1 MFRPD
6 RGGTRAG
13 SGARPVVL
21 VLGATSGIGRAVA
34 AAFARRGYDP
44 YVTGRQEA
52 DAERAAQDLTIRYG
66 VTAGWGAFEATRL
79 ESHRAFFS
87 GLLETHG
94 DRLAGVVAAFGIL
107 SDQRETQHDPDAAA
121 AVITA
126 NYTGLVS
133 ILTLA
138 ANQLER
144 RRGGFLV
151 GVGSVAGDRGRRSNY
166 VYGSTKGAMAIF
178 LAGLRNRLH
187 GVGVRVVTV
196 KPGFVDTEMTYGL
209 PGMFLVADPEQIGEG
224 VARAVQRGRDVVYLP
239 WIWRYIMLCV
249 RLIPEWLYKR
259 RAL

>member
-1 MFRPD
+1 MRRAD
-6 RGGTRAG
+6 RSGTGTG

-21 VLGATSGIGRAVA
+21 VLGATSGIGRGIA

-44 YVTGRQEA
+44 YVTSRHAA

-66 VTAGWGAFEATRL
+66 VTAGWGAFDATRP

-87 GLLETHG
+87 GVVETHG
-94 DRLAGVVAAFGIL
+94 DCLAGVIAAFGVL
-107 SDQRETQHDPDAAA
+107 GDQGETQRDPDAAV

-144 RRGGFLV
+144 RRRGFLV
-151 GVGSVAGDRGRRSNY
+151 GLGSVAGDRGRQSNY
-166 VYGSTKGAMAIF
+166 VYGSSKGAMAIF

-224 VARAVQRGRDVVYLP
+224 VARAVERGRDVVYLP

-249 RLIPEWLYKR
+249 RLIPERLFKR
-259 RAL
+259 LAL